1 MRRNSRLGIAILS
14 ALVLA
19 AAFASETF
27 AQSGAGEVTGG
38 SRLVVSRASD
48 PAPVPATTSVYQA
61 VSARYWEMIAFAN
74 ARLTALSFAPARGA
88 YASRT
93 GAVRRRA
100 IP

>member
-27 AQSGAGEVTGG
+27 AQATQSDSGGG
-38 SRLVVSRASD
+38 TRQVVSCASD
-48 PAPVPATTSVYQA
+48 PAPVTATMSVYQA
-61 VSARYWEMIAFAN
+61 VSSGYWEMIAFAN
-74 ARLTALSFAPARGA
+74 ARLTALSFAPARGT

-100 IP
+100 VR